1 MPMAER
7 RWQVPQPNRPTSF
20 IPVIYH
26 SIWKILTALR
36 LTVWTLAFAILLVF
50 FGTLAQVHEGLWNAQ
65 DRWFRSFWVV
75 HQPTDPWWVP
85 PVFPGGYLIGIV
97 LLANLAAAHVAR
109 YHWNTKKAG
118 VHLTHLGVMLL
129 LVGQLATDMFSEES
143 HMRLREGES
152 RSYSEG
158 PRGDELVFITDADA
172 THEEVVAIPEE
183 IVAERKDITHPKLP
197 FTVKVKD
204 YSVNGEVLSHSSV
217 AEAAGKMTTALATVE
232 SQFSSADA
240 LIPLAENAAQ
250 MEGRAQVWR
259 DALKAVGE
267 SEGPDIVDAAKR
279 VTAQPERAAKLL
291 AELKTRFRKEMTA
304 RFIQQGGA
312 LRYAAEK
319 IAANETIEADKLPG
333 ATDSGAGKSFMK
345 IALPEAKDMDTRN
358 MPFAVVELVEDGK
371 SLGEF
376 LVSPYLNDQTFT
388 AGGRTWRTAL
398 RWTRSYHPFSVT
410 LLKTT
415 HEIYPGTITRNN
427 PQGIPKNFQSR
438 VRVSNPK
445 TGENREVDI
454 YMNNPL
460 RYGGL
465 TFFQYQMGRDEIAN
479 NVGTSTL
486 QVVRNPGWITPYLG
500 CIIVGVGMTWQ
511 FMAHLL
517 GFIAK
522 RNAPAPAESKK
533 KETGKREKALAKAT
547 T

>member
-1 MPMAER
+1 MLD
-7 RWQVPQPNRPTSF
+7 VPPALADGFGTS
-20 IPVIYH
+20 PRAA
-26 SIWKILTALR
+26 SSMKPLWKFLTSLR
-36 LTVWTLAFAILLVF
+36 LTVWTLVFAVVLVF
-50 FGTLAQVHEGLWNAQ
+50 LGTLAQVQEGLWNAQ
-65 DRWFRSFWVV
+65 DRWFRSFFVQ
-75 HQPTDPWWVP
+75 HEPPDPWWVP
-85 PVFPGGYLIGIV
+85 PIFPGGYLIGIV
-97 LLANLAAAHVAR
+97 LLVNLVAAHLSRFQWSA
-109 YHWNTKKAG
+109 KKIG
-118 VHLTHLGVMLL
+118 IHLTHLGVITL
-129 LVGQLATDMFSEES
+129 LVGQLLTDMLSVES
-143 HMRLREGES
+143 HMRFREGET

-158 PRGDELVFITDADA
+158 PRGDELVFLTDATAEND
-172 THEEVVAIPEE
+172 EVIAIPEE

-197 FTVKVKD
+197 FTVKIKD
-204 YSVNGEVLSHSSV
+204 YSVNGEVISHSSV
-217 AEAAGKMTTALATVE
+217 VETAGKLTAALATVD
-232 SQFSSADA
+232 SQFTGTDGLVA
-240 LIPLAENAAQ
+240 LAESAAQ

-259 DALKAVGE
+259 EAFAAIGE
-267 SEGPDIVDAAKR
+267 GEQPDIVAAAQKL
-279 VTAQPERAAKLL
+279 VAQPERAQKL
-291 AELKTRFRKEMTA
+291 AVELRTRFRKEMTA

-312 LRYAAEK
+312 MRYAAEK
-319 IAANETIEADKLPG
+319 LAAGETIEADKLPG
-333 ATDSGAGKSFMK
+333 ATATGAGQRFLK
-345 IALPEAKDMDTRN
+345 IPLAEAKDMDTRN
-358 MPFAVVELVEDGK
+358 MPFAVIELIEGGK
-371 SLGEF
+371 KLGEW

-388 AGGRTWRTAL
+388 AGGKAWRTAF

-438 VRVSNPK
+438 VRVTNAERS
-445 TGENREVDI
+445 ENREVDI

-486 QVVRNPGWITPYLG
+486 QVVRNPSWITPYLG

-522 RNAPAPAESKK
+522 RKAPAPAAPRKK
-533 KETGKREKALAKAT
+533 GAGKGDKALAKAT